1 MPSIY
6 FHRVRMPKQIIP
18 GMKQAAEALDPRS
31 PGFFAELTPALPV
44 CCISHMLQLPGYPG
58 IEQANTRIAFAR
70 SLLKLTVWRNELNR
84 EQSLEEVEIYA
95 VGLVLP
101 RPEEG
106 VPLLMTAGT
115 DRISGPVYRYNIQ
128 THSKHLQFAMRLTP
142 FGL

>member
-1 MPSIY
+1 
-6 FHRVRMPKQIIP
+6 
-18 GMKQAAEALDPRS
+18 
-31 PGFFAELTPALPV
+31 
-44 CCISHMLQLPGYPG
+44 MLQLPGYPG

-84 EQSLEEVEIYA
+84 EQSLEEVEIYT

-115 DRISGPVYRYNIQ
+115 DRISRPVYRYNIQ
-128 THSKHLQFAMRLTP
+128 THSKHLQSAMRLTP